1 MYCFQFFLFFSFLM
15 HVNVRKG
22 IDQLNCYL
30 EIPKTELHWVNDLS
44 SKEAEFKSLVKLYP
58 TYKTKQKNENIKW
71 TVHFLAIA
79 TYA

>member
-1 MYCFQFFLFFSFLM
+1 M
-15 HVNVRKG
+15 HVNVHKLYKG
-22 IDQLNCYL
+22 ID
-30 EIPKTELHWVNDLS
+30 WVNDLL

-58 TYKTKQKNENIKW
+58 TYKAKQRNKNFKW

>member
-1 MYCFQFFLFFSFLM
+1 M

-58 TYKTKQKNENIKW
+58 TYKTKQRNENFKW